1 MQTSFSEPRLLIHWS
16 TTTSPS
22 KRCFG
27 KHPIIAF
34 CHTDYLMRF
43 VDIGIPANKK
53 GKHSFGCLFLASCS
67 HGPSYPWNHSSCTEV
82 GCHAKT
88 VWLTLY
94 IAVLVHVDMF
104 FYREPEEAKP
114 EDEEEVAP
122 LLLSMEVETTAAIP
136 DAAWPGEAQAPIS
149 AAPVAGSW
157 NDSSVAPAAE
167 GGGDPAVPPQ

>member
-16 TTTSPS
+16 TTT
-22 KRCFG
+22 RCFG

-67 HGPSYPWNHSSCTEV
+67 HGPIYPWNHSSCTEV
-82 GCHAKT
+82 GCHGKT
-88 VWLTLY
+88 
-94 IAVLVHVDMF
+94 
-104 FYREPEEAKP
+104 EPEEAKP

-149 AAPVAGSW
+149 AAHVAGSW
-157 NDSSVAPAAE
+157 NDSSGE
-167 GGGDPAVPPQ
+167 SFFNRYIL